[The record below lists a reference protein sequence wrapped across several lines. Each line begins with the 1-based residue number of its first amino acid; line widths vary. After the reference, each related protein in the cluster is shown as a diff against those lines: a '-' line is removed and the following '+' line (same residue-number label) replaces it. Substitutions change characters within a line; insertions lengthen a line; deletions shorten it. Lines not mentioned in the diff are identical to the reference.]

1 MNIIKVNVYY
11 NNRETLFESF
21 SVSADIYNLDD
32 ARMLVLDHLSSF
44 YSDVKYKLNLKKSFN
59 GEIVINLDLDESL
72 GLSREVKLRKI
83 FSND

>member
-21 SVSADIYNLDD
+21 SVTADIYNLDD

-44 YSDVKYKLNLKKSFN
+44 YSDVKYKLNLNKSFN
-59 GEIVINLDLDESL
+59 GEIMINLDFEENIS
-72 GLSREVKLRKI
+72 LSREIKLRKI
-83 FSND
+83 FNND